1 METDAPILVKPTAGV
16 LVVDDERSLRFTLSE
31 SLSEEGYRV
40 DTASDGAEAL
50 SKVEG
55 GDFQLVLLDQKL
67 PDANG
72 IEVLRKIKAKRPELP
87 VVIMTAYGKF
97 ENAVEAARAG
107 CYDYIGKPFELDH
120 IKLVLANALALA
132 RAHDEVARLKAAERR
147 RAGSTIV
154 SAGSPAM
161 EKIFST
167 MKKIGQ
173 SGTSTIL
180 LEGET
185 GVGKEL
191 VAREIHDLS
200 ARRDGPFIPVNCS
213 AIPESLLEGELFGSE
228 KGAYTDSKGRKRG
241 VMEQANGGTLF
252 LDEIGEMQANLQA
265 RLLRALE
272 QRRFR
277 RLGGE
282 TDVSVDIRVVAATN
296 RDLKAMVD
304 QGKFREDLYFRLAVI
319 RVPVP
324 PLRERTGDLQSLI
337 DHFVEHFNQEFG
349 KRVKGPNEEAL
360 ALMLAYRWPG
370 NVRELKNVIERA
382 VLLESEDWI
391 LPEHLPLEIVGAGG
405 SAPKVLETRLHV
417 DAGVLTL
424 AKAEQIAIEMA
435 LTQAGGNKTRAAEAL
450 GISRQTLRTKL
461 KEYRMEAPGGHDG

>member
-1 METDAPILVKPTAGV
+1 METDAPILVKQTAGV

-40 DTASDGAEAL
+40 ETASDGAEAIA
-50 SKVEG
+50 KVES

-72 IEVLRKIKAKRPELP
+72 IDLLRKIKAKRPDLQ
-87 VVIMTAYGKF
+87 VVIMTAFGKF

-107 CYDYIGKPFELDH
+107 CYDYIGKPFELEH
-120 IKLVLANALALA
+120 IKLVLSNALALA
-132 RAHDEVARLKAAERR
+132 RATDEVARLRAAERR
-147 RAGSTIV
+147 RVGSTLV
-154 SAGSPAM
+154 VGGSPAM
-161 EKIFST
+161 EKIFGT
-167 MKKIGQ
+167 MRKITQ
-173 SGTSTIL
+173 SGSSTIL

-191 VAREIHDLS
+191 IAREIHDLS
-200 ARRDGPFIPVNCS
+200 TRREGPFVEINCS
-213 AIPESLLEGELFGSE
+213 AIPETLLEGELFGSE
-228 KGAYTDSKGRKRG
+228 KGAYTDSKKRRG
-241 VMEQANGGTLF
+241 LLEQANGGTLF
-252 LDEIGEMQANLQA
+252 LDEIGEMPANLQA
-265 RLLRALE
+265 RLLRAIE

-282 TDVSVDIRVVAATN
+282 ADIVVDIRIIAATN
-296 RDLKAMVD
+296 RDLRAMVD
-304 QGKFREDLYFRLAVI
+304 QGKFREDLFFRLAVI

-324 PLRERTGDLQSLI
+324 PLRERREDLPALI
-337 DHFVEHFNQEFG
+337 EHFVERFNRELG
-349 KRVKGPNEEAL
+349 KTVKGPNEEAL
-360 ALMLAYRWPG
+360 ELMTAYRWPG
-370 NVRELKNVIERA
+370 NVREVRNVIEKA
-382 VLLESEDWI
+382 VLLESDEWI

-405 SAPKVLETRLHV
+405 SAPKMLETRLHV

-435 LTQAGGNKTRAAEAL
+435 LGQAGGNKTRAAEAL

-461 KEYRMEAPGGHDG
+461 KEYRMESPGGHDG

>member
-1 METDAPILVKPTAGV
+1 METDAPILAKPSAGV

-40 DTASDGAEAL
+40 ETASDGAEAL
-50 SKVEG
+50 SKVET

-67 PDANG
+67 PDSNG
-72 IEVLRKIKAKRPELP
+72 IEVLRKIKTKRPELP

-120 IKLVLANALALA
+120 IKLVLSNALELA
-132 RAHDEVARLKAAERR
+132 TARDEVARLKAAERR

-154 SAGSPAM
+154 SGGSPAM
-161 EKIFST
+161 EKIFGT
-167 MKKIGQ
+167 MKKVTQ
-173 SGTSTIL
+173 SGSSTIL

-200 ARRDGPFIPVNCS
+200 ARREGPFVAVNCS
-213 AIPESLLEGELFGSE
+213 AFPESLLEGELFGSE
-228 KGAYTDSKGRKRG
+228 KGAYTDSKGRRRG

-296 RDLKAMVD
+296 RDLKVMVD

-337 DHFVEHFNQEFG
+337 DHFVDHFNREFG
-349 KRVKGPNEEAL
+349 KRVKGPNEDAL

-382 VLLESEDWI
+382 VLLESEEWI

-435 LTQAGGNKTRAAEAL
+435 LGQAGGNKTRAAEAL